1 MYVGYHASNLH
12 PIEFSII
19 FKTSRITIQH
29 EIPDFMSKD
38 YDEIVH
44 AFYVKCNGMEWNE
57 MG

>member
-44 AFYVKCNGMEWNE
+44 AFYVKCNGME
-57 MG
+57 